1 MTGVWMDKNRVNL
14 IKFLSCAALLVIAY
28 IPTIRWMIE
37 RWMQNESYYSH
48 GFLIPIIS
56 LFVAW
61 QRKDVIGKAKVS
73 SEMAGLW
80 IAALGIIIHIIC
92 ATLRVYFIS
101 GFSLVFVLYGMVLFF
116 FGREVMRQLV
126 FPIFFLLAMV
136 PLPLVLISNLTVKL
150 KLFAAQCSTFILNH
164 IGFPSVRDGSIIRM
178 PNSYIAVE
186 APCSGLRSLIAL
198 ITLGLLFAFAMK
210 TSYLKKALVLLSA
223 VPIAIAA
230 NILRIILLATVN
242 DLYGEKIAMGFFH
255 DFTGFLVF
263 VVAFAGLW
271 AVVKV
276 LEPKEGSRE

>member
-1 MTGVWMDKNRVNL
+1 MDKNKANI
-14 IKFLSCAALLVIAY
+14 IKFISCVSLLLIAY
-28 IPTIRWMIE
+28 IPTIKWMIE
-37 RWMQNESYYSH
+37 RWTQNESYYSH

-61 QRKDVIGKAKVS
+61 QRKDAIGKSKVS

-101 GFSLVFVLYGMVLFF
+101 GFSLVFILYGMVLFF

-126 FPIFFLLAMV
+126 FPIFFLLTMV

-164 IGFPSVRDGSIIRM
+164 IGFPSIRDGSIIKM

-198 ITLGLLFAFAMK
+198 LTLGLLFAFAMK

-223 VPIAIAA
+223 VPIAILA
-230 NILRIILLATVN
+230 NIMRIILLATVN

-271 AVVKV
+271 VVVRV
-276 LEPKEGSRE
+276 LEPRGEKQ